1 LESPGEERT
10 SRHLKNHQD
19 GLNRHHLKNHPE
31 PRNQEQSRNP
41 LHLGNLQGLKSQRP
55 LKTHR
60 QLRKL
65 PGRRRLEATMC
76 LWIRPL
82 DGE

>member
-1 LESPGEERT
+1 
-10 SRHLKNHQD
+10 LKNHQD

-31 PRNQEQSRNP
+31 SRNQEQSRDP

-55 LKTHR
+55 LKAR
-60 QLRKL
+60 LQLRKP
-65 PGRRRLEATMC
+65 PGRRGLGAMMC
-76 LWIRPL
+76 LWIWLL